1 MTKPAE
7 QKRFSE
13 PDETRSFERGRV
25 DLVIIG
31 GSQIGQLTLEPGWSW
46 SAHVKPIAG
55 TDLCEAPHFQYQLS
69 GALGWRMADGSEM
82 ETHAG
87 DVVAMPQG
95 HDAWVIGD
103 ENVVVVDWWGASNYA
118 KDAAPSGA

>member
-1 MTKPAE
+1 MTTPAE

-25 DLVIIG
+25 DLVNIG

-46 SAHVKPIAG
+46 SAHVKPLAG

-69 GALGWRMADGSEM
+69 GALGWRMATDPRWKP
-82 ETHAG
+82 TP
-87 DVVAMPQG
+87 AM
-95 HDAWVIGD
+95 
-103 ENVVVVDWWGASNYA
+103 WWQCH
-118 KDAAPSGA
+118 KDMTPG